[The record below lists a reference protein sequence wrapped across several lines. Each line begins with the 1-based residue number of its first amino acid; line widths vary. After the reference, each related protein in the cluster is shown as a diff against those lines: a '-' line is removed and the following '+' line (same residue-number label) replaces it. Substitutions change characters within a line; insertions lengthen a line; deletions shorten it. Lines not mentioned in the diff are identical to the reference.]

1 MPALLSSTTSLL
13 GTVHPDGYLSQLSV
27 KVTFLGRLP
36 ETINVENVVSPL
48 CSTCFVN
55 TLMKCQQPIQIA
67 ISIPHELG
75 VHAHPILQLDTQG
88 TTVDNAIM
96 RLSIKEQAEVRTT
109 ALIRVMH
116 ETTILI
122 PYFTQI
128 RDTIAHVPSP
138 PFVPLPATFRPLDD
152 NGWIK
157 LYHSIATWMTSHLEV
172 GSLAWVWARDAYWI
186 AFVGAH
192 PEFPGGEWPSWD
204 SAVGLDGVFI
214 CRWMERRSV
223 GLDGWNGPVHSIVWE
238 EMDAR
243 FRQHVSFLL

>member
-36 ETINVENVVSPL
+36 ETINVENI
-48 CSTCFVN
+48 
-55 TLMKCQQPIQIA
+55 PIQIA

-96 RLSIKEQAEVRTT
+96 RLSIKEQAE
-109 ALIRVMH
+109 
-116 ETTILI
+116 
-122 PYFTQI
+122 I

-157 LYHSIATWMTSHLEV
+157 LYHSIATWMTWHLEV

-192 PEFPGGEWPSWD
+192 PEFPGGKWPSWD